1 MLIFLS
7 FLKLAFDR
15 YRSDQV
21 RRKWDEL
28 LLVINNVATTSGSM
42 WSQLQHQ
49 ANAPGVP
56 VAPIQTSHLVRRGV
70 GETDG

>member
-28 LLVINNVATTSGSM
+28 LLVINNVATTSGREIS
-42 WSQLQHQ
+42 
-49 ANAPGVP
+49 G
-56 VAPIQTSHLVRRGV
+56 
-70 GETDG
+70 D